1 LKFRGILEGHV
12 SRRFC
17 KEFKPFGIHRLNFIK
32 KAQKTYGIEMYF
44 LKKIMQKEGTV
55 LIFKVINLLKYVN
68 NFYER
73 NAPIIIV
80 EIR

>member
-1 LKFRGILEGHV
+1 
-12 SRRFC
+12 
-17 KEFKPFGIHRLNFIK
+17 
-32 KAQKTYGIEMYF
+32 
-44 LKKIMQKEGTV
+44 MQKEGTV